1 MGLLTSAVIGSASA
15 ASRPALQ
22 VDRCL
27 NRKQNKFTC
36 SVCAEICPEHVI
48 SLNAK
53 EELKWNRCR
62 DCGLCVSACPS
73 RCFTPSSGMQRTLTE
88 DTHPGEPLVFACEQE
103 SELMDRKIPCLA
115 AIPWE
120 LLALMA
126 FYGEVVLLMN
136 HCASCGKAGPHALL
150 LENLAGAKA
159 FLGEDRFRERI
170 RLIES
175 GTWEAEASPSEKEMS
190 RRAVFSGLGKNLKK
204 NVYRAAVS
212 RVPQLEDAERDGLR
226 YRRLLSRAVRKER
239 DRLREAQQAAGTAE
253 ELPSYPLSL
262 PAYTTACFGCGI
274 CERICPQQALEIRVE
289 EGGTRLISIT
299 PWKCTACGLCAEICP
314 YGGLQGL
321 EKIAVPFLEQLPL
334 ARVPTESCEQCGV
347 AIRPGTA
354 PALCPSCRAKKK
366 RLRRS

>member
-1 MGLLTSAVIGSASA
+1 MGLLASTVISSASA

-22 VDRCL
+22 SDRCL

-36 SVCAEICPEHVI
+36 TACSEICPEHVI

-53 EELKWNRCR
+53 EELKWSRCR

-150 LENLAGAKA
+150 LENLAEAKA
-159 FLGEDRFRERI
+159 FLGEERFHERI
-170 RLIES
+170 RLMES
-175 GTWEAEASPSEKEMS
+175 GTWEPETSPSEKEMS
-190 RRAVFSGLGKNLKK
+190 RRAIFSGLKKNLKK

-212 RVPQLEDAERDGLR
+212 RIPQLEEADRDGLR
-226 YRRLLSRAVRKER
+226 YRRLLAQAVRAER
-239 DRLREAQQAAGTAE
+239 DRLREAQQAGGGPET
-253 ELPSYPLSL
+253 LPTYPMSL
-262 PAYTTACFGCGI
+262 PAYTTACFGCSI

-289 EGGTRLISIT
+289 EGGTRLICIT
-299 PWKCTACGLCAEICP
+299 PWKCTACGLCVEICP
-314 YGGLQGL
+314 HGGLQGL

-347 AIRPGTA
+347 AIQPGTA

-366 RLRRS
+366 RLRR